1 MSQDTLMLYK
11 LMVLYMLNKVDFP
24 LTNSQISEFILD
36 KGYTNY
42 FTLQQALHDLSDTE
56 LIRTEHIHNNS
67 YYSMNQSGEETLEFF
82 GYKIPAEIKS
92 EIDQFFDEH
101 KYHLRSE
108 NEVTADYYEE
118 KKDCYMVRCEI
129 HDKKELLVG
138 ITLNVTDEEQA
149 IAICDNWRNHH
160 GDVYD
165 YLIHTLMI
173 RH

>member
-82 GYKIPAEIKS
+82 GYKIPAEIKT
-92 EIDQFFDEH
+92 EIDQFFNEH

-108 NEVTADYYEE
+108 NEVTADYYE
-118 KKDCYMVRCEI
+118 
-129 HDKKELLVG
+129 DKKELLVG
-138 ITLNVTDEEQA
+138 ITLNVTDEDQA
-149 IAICDNWRNHH
+149 TAICDNWRNRH

>member
-82 GYKIPAEIKS
+82 GYKIPAEIKT
-92 EIDQFFDEH
+92 EIDQFFNDFFQFVLAVFSILR
-101 KYHLRSE
+101 HLDQIFLGFLNHLSRFNIFPGNKFIERYSE
-108 NEVTADYYEE
+108 DFTQRHIN
-118 KKDCYMVRCEI
+118 RNI
-129 HDKKELLVG
+129 RQ
-138 ITLNVTDEEQA
+138 TDA
-149 IAICDNWRNHH
+149 RFP
-160 GDVYD
+160 
-165 YLIHTLMI
+165 
-173 RH
+173 

>member
-1 MSQDTLMLYK
+1 MADPFTTYK
-11 LMVLYMLNKVDFP
+11 LIVLYMAKHATEA

-82 GYKIPAEIKS
+82 GHKIPAEIKT
-92 EIDQFFDEH
+92 EIDQFFNEH

-108 NEVTADYYEE
+108 NEVTADYYED
-118 KKDCYMVRCEI
+118 KKDCYIVRCEI

-138 ITLNVTDEEQA
+138 ITLNVTDEAQA
-149 IAICDNWRNHH
+149 TAICDNWRNLH

>member
-11 LMVLYMLNKVDFP
+11 LMILYMLNKVDFP

-82 GYKIPAEIKS
+82 GHKIPAEIKT
-92 EIDQFFDEH
+92 EI
-101 KYHLRSE
+101 
-108 NEVTADYYEE
+108 
-118 KKDCYMVRCEI
+118 C
-129 HDKKELLVG
+129 LLYT
-138 ITLNVTDEEQA
+138 I
-149 IAICDNWRNHH
+149 
-160 GDVYD
+160 
-165 YLIHTLMI
+165 
-173 RH
+173 

>member
-82 GYKIPAEIKS
+82 GYKIPAEIKT
-92 EIDQFFDEH
+92 EIDQFLIKF
-101 KYHLRSE
+101 
-108 NEVTADYYEE
+108 
-118 KKDCYMVRCEI
+118 
-129 HDKKELLVG
+129 LV
-138 ITLNVTDEEQA
+138 
-149 IAICDNWRNHH
+149 
-160 GDVYD
+160 
-165 YLIHTLMI
+165 
-173 RH
+173 

>member
-1 MSQDTLMLYK
+1 MNQDTLMLYK

-82 GYKIPAEIKS
+82 GHKIPAEIKT
-92 EIDQFFDEH
+92 EIDQFFNEH

-108 NEVTADYYEE
+108 NEVTADYYED
-118 KKDCYMVRCEI
+118 KKD
-129 HDKKELLVG
+129 LLVG
-138 ITLNVTDEEQA
+138 ITLNVTDEAQA
-149 IAICDNWRNHH
+149 TAICDNWRNLH